1 MAANY
6 VLLASQ
12 TVGEAGA
19 SSITF
24 SNIPQTGYT
33 DLKLECATRMNQV
46 LGYGLFI
53 NPNGSS
59 ANATAKYIQ
68 AHPTGVGSYGAT
80 NRIMINNGSSGTNT
94 TASTFG
100 SSTVYIPN
108 YTSANYKTF
117 SSDDVAENN
126 SNTSNLSY
134 IHLAASLWS
143 STAAI
148 TSLQIIPQSGASFV
162 QYSSFY
168 LYGISASGVTPVIA
182 PLATGGNVTNDGTY
196 WYHSFLASGTF
207 TPLKTLSCDYLVV
220 AGGGG
225 GGVSGDFNSGGG
237 GGAGGFRTAT
247 AQSITSATTV
257 TVGAGGAGGANG
269 VNSVFSTTT
278 STGGGKG
285 ADSTAAGTGGSG
297 GGGNGSTYSAYAA
310 GNTPSTSPVQGYRG
324 GNGLTTPQALGGG
337 GGGAGA
343 VGGAASIITYG
354 NGGNGGIGS
363 STAISGGATT
373 GLGQLSGG
381 TYYFAGGG
389 GGKEATPTDASGLGG
404 LGGGGRGYDSNTT
417 TDSVAGTANTGGGGG
432 GAGKV
437 GGAGK
442 AGGSGIVII
451 RYAMV

>member
-1 MAANY
+1 MTANY
-6 VLLASQ
+6 ILLASQ
-12 TVGEAGA
+12 TVGAVGA
-19 SSITF
+19 SSVTF

-33 DLKLECATRMNQV
+33 DLVVKASVRFAGTTDWFYGSFNGDATSFTARYVQGAGNSNFSSTLTNHFG
-46 LGYGLFI
+46 LGGK
-53 NPNGSS
+53 S
-59 ANATAKYIQ
+59 TQ
-68 AHPTGVGSYGAT
+68 
-80 NRIMINNGSSGTNT
+80 
-94 TASTFG
+94 TASTF
-100 SSTVYIPN
+100 SSTDIYIPN
-108 YTSANYKTF
+108 YKSSNYKSISTE
-117 SSDDVAENN
+117 SAQENN
-126 SNTSNLSY
+126 AT
-134 IHLAASLWS
+134 AASAHFHGQLWS
-143 STAAI
+143 NTAAI
-148 TSLQIIPQSGASFV
+148 SSITFAPASDTFA

-225 GGVSGDFNSGGG
+225 GGVSGDFSSGGG